1 MTLRTDALAGAALL
15 SLPALESLLL
25 LAGVTRKRLA
35 ESERLLDEAIECSFP
50 ASDPIAVQDAYE
62 AACEREDREARRV
75 SDG

>member
-1 MTLRTDALAGAALL
+1 MKTGYM
-15 SLPALESLLL
+15 
-25 LAGVTRKRLA
+25 GRLA

-62 AACEREDREARRV
+62 AACQREDREARRV